1 MSSPLERTLAIRQ
14 RFQSLAGW
22 LAREPSSAI
31 APPKEA
37 DTRTIL
43 NQPDT
48 PPRTEVPG

>member
-22 LAREPSSAI
+22 MAGLDDNPAARSLYLKKLTSRP
-31 APPKEA
+31 
-37 DTRTIL
+37 IL

-48 PPRTEVPG
+48 PPGT